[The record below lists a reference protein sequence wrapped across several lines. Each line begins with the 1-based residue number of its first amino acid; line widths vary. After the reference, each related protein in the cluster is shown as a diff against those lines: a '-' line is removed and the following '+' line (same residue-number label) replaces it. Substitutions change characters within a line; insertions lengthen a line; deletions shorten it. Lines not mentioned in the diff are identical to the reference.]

1 MTREK
6 LTRILFTTASLCS
19 WAVFFPTFIKAAVEG
34 PGQRAQPNV
43 SDDPFGVVLA
53 PNGVSEINAQIT
65 GGQGIG
71 IFIFLSRMLQLST
84 VIAGLIILFNFII
97 SGYTYLTSD
106 GNPKAHETVRNR
118 ITFSI
123 IGILIIVC
131 AYTITGLIGLIFFGD
146 ASYILN
152 PKIVPPTAP

>member
-6 LTRILFTTASLCS
+6 LIKTLFIVALFCFGAFFAPTITQAS
-19 WAVFFPTFIKAAVEG
+19 G
-34 PGQRAQPNV
+34 PDPN
-43 SDDPFGVVLA
+43 DPFGIVIA
-53 PNGVSEINAQIT
+53 PDGVRDINSEIFLTT
-65 GGQGIG
+65 GDARGIG
-71 IFIFLSRMLQLST
+71 IFIFLSRILQLT
-84 VIAGLIILFNFII
+84 TIVAGIIILFNFII
-97 SGYTYLTSD
+97 SGFTYLTAE

-118 ITFSI
+118 VTYSV

-152 PKIVPPTAP
+152 PIIIPPAAP